1 MTESNCT
8 IYEGSHTRGI
18 VAVDKYGQVHK
29 FEVGLHNTTGDVRFY
44 IKTGANERQFVMVE
58 ADRALEL
65 LLSALDMIEGIETD
79 H

>member
-8 IYEGSHTRGI
+8 LYESTYARGI

-58 ADRALEL
+58 AET
-65 LLSALDMIEGIETD
+65 ALDLLVSAMDMIQGEG
-79 H
+79 